1 MSGSTSGSTTGSM
14 TRAELQRLIPGLTEA
29 RLAELIAAGIVRP
42 VHSNSGDR
50 FREIDAARLQ
60 LALDLE
66 EAFELHD
73 EALELVLS
81 LIDQLN
87 GARGDM
93 RAMLGALAE
102 EPPETRARLRG
113 LIRELRV
120 VTVRR

>member
-1 MSGSTSGSTTGSM
+1 MSGSTSGPTTGLM

-66 EAFELHD
+66 DAFELHD

>member
-1 MSGSTSGSTTGSM
+1 MSGLTSGPTTGSM

-87 GARGDM
+87 GVRGDM

>member
-1 MSGSTSGSTTGSM
+1 MSGLTSGSTTGSM

-66 EAFELHD
+66 DAFELHD

-93 RAMLGALAE
+93 RAILGALAE
-102 EPPETRARLRG
+102 EPPQTRARPRG

>member
-42 VHSNSGDR
+42 VHSSSGDR

-66 EAFELHD
+66 DAFELHD

>member
-66 EAFELHD
+66 DAFELHD

>member
-1 MSGSTSGSTTGSM
+1 MSGSTSGPTTGSM
-14 TRAELQRLIPGLTEA
+14 TRTELQRLIPGLTEA

-93 RAMLGALAE
+93 RAILGALAE
-102 EPPETRARLRG
+102 EPPQTRARLRG

>member
-1 MSGSTSGSTTGSM
+1 MSGSTSGPTTGSM
-14 TRAELQRLIPGLTEA
+14 TRTELQRLIPGLTEA

>member
-1 MSGSTSGSTTGSM
+1 MSGSTSGPTTGSM
-14 TRAELQRLIPGLTEA
+14 TRTELQRLIPGLTEA

-66 EAFELHD
+66 DAFELHD

-93 RAMLGALAE
+93 RAILGALAE
-102 EPPETRARLRG
+102 EPPQTRARLRG

>member
-1 MSGSTSGSTTGSM
+1 MSGSTSGPTTGSM
-14 TRAELQRLIPGLTEA
+14 TRTELQRLIPGLTEA

-66 EAFELHD
+66 DAFELHD

>member
-1 MSGSTSGSTTGSM
+1 MSGLTSGPTTGSM

-93 RAMLGALAE
+93 RAILGALAE
-102 EPPETRARLRG
+102 EPPQTRARLRG

>member
-1 MSGSTSGSTTGSM
+1 MSGSTSGPTTGSM

-66 EAFELHD
+66 DAFELHD

-113 LIRELRV
+113 LIREMRF

>member
-1 MSGSTSGSTTGSM
+1 MSGLTSGPTTGSM

-66 EAFELHD
+66 DAFELHD

>member
-1 MSGSTSGSTTGSM
+1 MSGSTSGPTTGSM

-66 EAFELHD
+66 DAFELHD

>member
-1 MSGSTSGSTTGSM
+1 MSGSTSGPTTGSM
-14 TRAELQRLIPGLTEA
+14 TRAELQRQIPGLTEA
-29 RLAELIAAGIVRP
+29 RLAELVAAGIVRP

-66 EAFELHD
+66 DAFELHD

>member
-93 RAMLGALAE
+93 RAILGALAE
-102 EPPETRARLRG
+102 EPPQTRARLRG

>member
-1 MSGSTSGSTTGSM
+1 MSSSTSGPTTGSM

-66 EAFELHD
+66 DAFELHD

-93 RAMLGALAE
+93 RAILGALAE
-102 EPPETRARLRG
+102 EPPQTRARLRG